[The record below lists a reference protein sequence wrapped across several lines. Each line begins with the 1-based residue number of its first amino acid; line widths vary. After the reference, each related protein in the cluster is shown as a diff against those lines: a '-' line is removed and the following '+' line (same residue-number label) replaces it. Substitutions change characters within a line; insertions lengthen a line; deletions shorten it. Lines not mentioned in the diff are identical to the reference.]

1 MDIKDTHLPLS
12 TGQILCGTRTFKDVE
27 PHSIRRLVENSE
39 LRVVAAGDTLFRAGD
54 AYQQN
59 IYVLVD
65 GNIVETRPSGREVS
79 ILPGEFIGLANY
91 LDDNDYS
98 STAQVTIESS
108 VLEVKNSLLQELEQ
122 ERPDLFNAL
131 NRAIAGKLREL
142 HPDKSITSGALAQ
155 PAERV
160 MKSPVATCGPETTL
174 KQAFMLMQERRIGSL
189 VVNTRAD
196 KLIGVLTFSGLA
208 EAMLTS
214 NSSPGDSIMQVACEL
229 PRVIFTDTPL
239 WEAQDLMARYA
250 VKYVIVVERDT
261 PVGIVSQSDILRALV
276 SRPGM
281 LANQM
286 AGTRNLKELTGLL
299 NQIADVA
306 AEAQDTNFRASA
318 AVRLLSETHLQI
330 QRHTIRFTLD
340 WMAQKGHGK
349 PPVDFAVLVM
359 GSGGRREML
368 LNPDQDNGIII
379 ADHDKEDSK
388 AVEEWFERFC
398 RRMERNLER
407 VGYPLCPGNIMAS
420 NPIFR
425 KTLSQWKKQIQH
437 IAKKPTE
444 KAARWANVLFDFDTL
459 YGNDAL
465 TSELWRYSLK
475 ELTGKPQLL
484 RMMAEHDAEG
494 KPALGMFNQL
504 VSTHKESGKRIDIKR
519 NGLRLISD
527 AGRIYA
533 LQNGIAVQNTTD
545 RFNALVR
552 IGKISDDFK
561 DSILAAN
568 GELLGLLL
576 SHQIRQARNDKHL
589 DKLIDPKKMTPEA
602 RSALRMSM
610 RAVKRL
616 QEQLLDEFG

>member
-1 MDIKDTHLPLS
+1 MDIKDTDSPLS

-27 PHSIRRLVENSE
+27 PESIRRLVENSQ
-39 LRVVAAGDTLFRAGD
+39 LRVVAAGDALFRAGD

-59 IYVLVD
+59 IFVLVN
-65 GNIVETRPSGREVS
+65 GNIVSTSPSGRQVTY
-79 ILPGEFIGLANY
+79 LPGEFIGLANY
-91 LDDNDYS
+91 LDDNDYT
-98 STAQVTIESS
+98 STALATIGSD
-108 VLEVKNSLLQELEQ
+108 VLEVRNSLLQELEQ

-131 NRAIAGKLREL
+131 NRVIATKLRDLNPE
-142 HPDKSITSGALAQ
+142 KSITSGALAQ

-340 WMAQKGHGK
+340 WMEQKGHGK

-425 KTLSQWKKQIQH
+425 KTLSEWKKQIQH
-437 IAKKPTE
+437 VVNKPTE

-459 YGNDAL
+459 FGDAAL
-465 TSELWRYSLK
+465 TSELWRHSLT

-484 RMMAEHDAEG
+484 RLMAQHDAEG

-504 VSTHKESGKRIDIKR
+504 IGTHKESGKRIDIKR

-533 LQNGIAVQNTTD
+533 LQSGIAVKNTTD

-576 SHQIRQARNDKHL
+576 SHQIRQAKNDKPL
-589 DKLIDPKKMTPEA
+589 DKLIDPKKITPEA

-616 QEQLLDEFG
+616 QEQMLEEFG

>member
-1 MDIKDTHLPLS
+1 M
-12 TGQILCGTRTFKDVE
+12 
-27 PHSIRRLVENSE
+27 
-39 LRVVAAGDTLFRAGD
+39 
-54 AYQQN
+54 
-59 IYVLVD
+59 
-65 GNIVETRPSGREVS
+65 
-79 ILPGEFIGLANY
+79 
-91 LDDNDYS
+91 
-98 STAQVTIESS
+98 
-108 VLEVKNSLLQELEQ
+108 LEVRNSLLQELEQ

-131 NRAIAGKLREL
+131 NRVIATKLRDLNPE
-142 HPDKSITSGALAQ
+142 KSITSGALAQ

-196 KLIGVLTFSGLA
+196 KLIGVLTFSALA

-214 NSSPGDSIMQVACEL
+214 NSSPEDSIMQVACEL

-340 WMAQKGHGK
+340 WMEQKGHGK

-425 KTLSQWKKQIQH
+425 KTLSEWKKQIQH
-437 IAKKPTE
+437 VVNKPTE

-459 YGNDAL
+459 FGDAAL
-465 TSELWRYSLK
+465 TSELWRHSLT

-484 RMMAEHDAEG
+484 RLMAQHDAEG

-504 VSTHKESGKRIDIKR
+504 IGTHKESGKRIDIKR

-533 LQNGIAVQNTTD
+533 LQSGIAVKNTTD

-576 SHQIRQARNDKHL
+576 SHQIRQAKNDKPL
-589 DKLIDPKKMTPEA
+589 DKLIDPKKITPEA

-616 QEQLLDEFG
+616 QEQMLEEFG